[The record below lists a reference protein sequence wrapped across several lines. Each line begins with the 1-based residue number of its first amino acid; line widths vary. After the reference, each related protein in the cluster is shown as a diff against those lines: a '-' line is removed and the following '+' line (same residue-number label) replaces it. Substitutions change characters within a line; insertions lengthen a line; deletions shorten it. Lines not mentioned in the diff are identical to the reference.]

1 MDRSEIM
8 RRVHSRDT
16 SCELELRRA
25 LWKRGLRYRCCAQD
39 LPGKPDIVFRGRR
52 VAVFVHGC
60 FWHSHKGCRRAR
72 IPRSNSEYWIAKIEG
87 NAKRDRSNAQALQR
101 DGWAVVEVW
110 ECEVKLGIEEC
121 ADRVLDAIA
130 RGATL

>member
-16 SCELELRRA
+16 SCEVALRRA
-25 LWKRGLRYRCCAQD
+25 LWRRGLRYRCCAND

-60 FWHSHKGCRRAR
+60 FWHAHRGCKRAR
-72 IPRSNSEYWIAKIEG
+72 IPRSNAAYWVAKIRG
-87 NAKRDRSNAQALQR
+87 NAERDRLNARRLRGA
-101 DGWAVVEVW
+101 GWRVIEVW
-110 ECEVKLGIEEC
+110 ECDV
-121 ADRVLDAIA
+121 RPHLDACVKRIVDA
-130 RGATL
+130 VSV